1 MKRGTKKILG
11 IELGSTRIKSVL
23 IDERGNVLAS
33 GSHEWKSEL
42 VGGHWSYSLSEAGNG
57 VRASYAALVKDYG
70 EPIVRLDALGVS
82 AMMHGYLAFD
92 KEWNLLASFRTWKDV
107 TTAEAARILSE
118 ELDFNVPERWS
129 AAHYYQAILRG
140 EPHVGSVARL
150 TTLSGY
156 VHRML
161 TDRNVLGANDASGM
175 FPLKNGDYDENRLKK
190 FNALAGTD
198 FRRLL
203 PKVLLAGEN
212 AGTLTEAGAKFL
224 DASGTLRA
232 GAVCCPP
239 EGDMGT
245 GMVCA
250 RAIEPTTA
258 QASLGTSANFSVVLE
273 KPLNGRYEQIDLMC
287 TPDGKDCALVHANN
301 CACEL
306 NEWMRLFS
314 EVARVFGTEVSKDE
328 SYAKLFEK
336 SAESDCGAGGVI
348 SYNFLGG
355 ETAVGA
361 ADGVPMI
368 IRESDGKLTL
378 ANLMKSLLYSTVA
391 PLSIGAE
398 ALGKENVRVTKI
410 TAHGGLYRT
419 KGVAQ
424 RLTAAALNAPVTL
437 GKNASEGG
445 AFGIALLA
453 GYALGKSG
461 SLSEYLSAFFP
472 EEEAGE
478 TVYST
483 EEEREEYLR
492 YLGKYKKYLGAE
504 FAAAKI
510 HAGSDE
516 K

>member
-1 MKRGTKKILG
+1 MKRGTKRILG

-42 VGGHWSYSLSEAGNG
+42 VGGHWSYSLKAAENG

-92 KEWNLLASFRTWKDV
+92 EEWNLLAPFRTWKDA

-129 AAHYYQAILRG
+129 AAHCYQAILNG
-140 EPHVGSVARL
+140 EPHVKSVAHL

-156 VHRML
+156 VHRAL
-161 TDRNVLGANDASGM
+161 TGRNVLGANDASGM
-175 FPLKNGDYDENRLKK
+175 FPLKNGDYDEERLRK
-190 FNALAGTD
+190 FDEIAGTD
-198 FRRLL
+198 LRRLL
-203 PKVLLAGEN
+203 PEVLLAGEN
-212 AGTLTEAGAKFL
+212 AGALTEAGAKFL
-224 DASGTLRA
+224 DDTGTLKA
-232 GAVCCPP
+232 GAECCPP

-250 RAIEPTTA
+250 RAIEPTMA

-306 NEWMRLFS
+306 NEWMRVFS
-314 EVARVFGTEVSKDE
+314 EVAGVFGAEASADE
-328 SYAKLFEK
+328 LYAKLFEK
-336 SAESDCGAGGVI
+336 SAESDYGAGGAV
-348 SYNFLGG
+348 SYNFIGG
-355 ETAVGA
+355 ETAVGTHC
-361 ADGVPMI
+361 GVPMI

-398 ALGKENVRVTKI
+398 ALGKENVRVSAI
-410 TAHGGLYRT
+410 TAHGGLFRT

-424 RLTAAALNAPVTL
+424 RITAAALNAPVTL
-437 GKNASEGG
+437 EKNASEGG

-461 SLSEYLSAFFP
+461 SLSEYLSALFP

-478 TVYST
+478 TVYPT

-492 YLGKYKKYLGAE
+492 YLGSYEKYLGAE

-510 HAGSDE
+510 YAGSDE